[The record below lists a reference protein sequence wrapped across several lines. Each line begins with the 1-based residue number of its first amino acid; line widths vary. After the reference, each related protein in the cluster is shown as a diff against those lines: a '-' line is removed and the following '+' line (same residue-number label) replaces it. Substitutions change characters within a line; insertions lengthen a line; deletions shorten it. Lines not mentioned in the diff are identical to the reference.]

1 MLYVPTFNH
10 PGSTMSRHGMAVLG
24 VLIALALI
32 AVGFGLYS
40 PGVEAIK
47 ANVADARIQ
56 GLVNSL
62 GDAELTPARHLA
74 QQHLEEAGLTA
85 VDPLIAALHSPSA
98 TLRRNSA
105 EMLGF
110 IASPQALDALGRV
123 MATDPVPAV
132 RSRAAWALG
141 ELNDVRAVSSLER
154 ASVLDSN
161 LKVRQEASGSLTAL
175 LSHLALAAGKNDRL
189 VSAFAVAPGQTR
201 IVYLVEFNQLSISR
215 DGGMTWGTV
224 AGATPSRVVALAVSP
239 VSPDVIYAG
248 TESMG
253 LYKSDDAGTTWSAMN
268 QGLGLEPGVR
278 LGVTAIA
285 VDPQNPDSAF
295 VARGVWVG
303 TSHTSFF
310 PMGIMQS
317 LDNGQTWK
325 SVDLST
331 DQAISRLV
339 IVNHKLYALSGDQL
353 VSLRLQKGAYASTLY
368 DNNGGVSED
377 GPACAGSH
385 CR

>member
-10 PGSTMSRHGMAVLG
+10 PGSTMQRRSIAVFG
-24 VLIALALI
+24 VIFAFALI
-32 AVGFGLYS
+32 VVGFGLYS
-40 PGVEAIK
+40 PGAEAIR
-47 ANVADARIQ
+47 ANAADARIQ
-56 GLVNSL
+56 GLVSQL

-110 IASPQALDALGRV
+110 IASPQALDALSRV
-123 MATDPVPAV
+123 MATDPAPAV

-141 ELNDVRAVSSLER
+141 ELNDVRAVSALER

-161 LKVRQEASGSLTAL
+161 LQVRQEASGSLTAL
-175 LSHLALAAGKNDRL
+175 LSHLALTAGKGASL
-189 VSAFAVAPGQTR
+189 VSAFAVAPSQPN

-215 DGGMTWGTV
+215 DGGKTWSTL

-253 LYKSDDAGTTWSAMN
+253 LYKSADAGTTWFAMN

-278 LGVTAIA
+278 LSVTAIA
-285 VDPQNPDSAF
+285 VDSQNPDSVY
-295 VARGVWVG
+295 VARGAWVG
-303 TSHTSFF
+303 TSQASFV
-310 PMGIMQS
+310 PMGIMQT

-325 SVDLST
+325 SVDLT
-331 DQAISRLV
+331 NQAISRLV
-339 IVNHKLYALSGDQL
+339 IVNHKLYALSGNLL
-353 VSLRLQKGAYASTLY
+353 VLLRL
-368 DNNGGVSED
+368 
-377 GPACAGSH
+377 
-385 CR
+385 

>member
-1 MLYVPTFNH
+1 MVYVPTINH
-10 PGSTMSRHGMAVLG
+10 PGSTMPRRGIALLG
-24 VLIALALI
+24 VLLALALI

-40 PGVEAIK
+40 PAAEAVR
-47 ANVADARIQ
+47 ANIADARIQ
-56 GLVNSL
+56 GLVNQL

-110 IASPQALDALGRV
+110 IASPQALDALSGA
-123 MATDPVPAV
+123 MATDPASAV

-141 ELNDVRAVSSLER
+141 ELNDMRAVSALER

-161 LKVRQEASGSLTAL
+161 LRVRQEASGSLAAL
-175 LSHLALAAGKNDRL
+175 LSHLASTAGKNASL
-189 VSAFAVAPGQTR
+189 VSTFAFAPSQPN

-215 DGGMTWGTV
+215 DGGKTWSAV
-224 AGATPSRVVALAVSP
+224 AGTTPSRVVALAVSP
-239 VSPDVIYAG
+239 VGPDVIYAG

-253 LYKSDDAGTTWSAMN
+253 LYKSADGGATWSAMN

-278 LGVTAIA
+278 LSVTAIA
-285 VDPQNPDSAF
+285 VDSQNPDSVY
-295 VARGVWVG
+295 VARGAWVG
-303 TSHTSFF
+303 TSQASFV

-317 LDNGQTWK
+317 LDSGQTWK
-325 SVDLST
+325 SVGLST
-331 DQAISRLV
+331 NQAISRLV
-339 IVNHKLYALSGDQL
+339 IVNHKLYALSGDRL
-353 VSLRLQKGAYASTLY
+353 ILLRL
-368 DNNGGVSED
+368 
-377 GPACAGSH
+377 
-385 CR
+385 